1 MLQRTPPVRPPAGLL
16 PTLAFAN
23 FAIGIGA
30 FGVIGVITPISSG
43 LGLTHSQAGMVMSIY
58 ALAYAIGS
66 PLAITATGRLDRRS
80 VILTGMGL
88 FFIAS
93 LLCALAPNAEALLA
107 GRALAALGAGMV
119 TPVGA
124 AIAVAQASPE
134 RRGAA
139 LSFVFMGMTVAQ
151 AGGIPIGSYLG
162 VRGDRVADLL
172 ERLGHGP
179 FPRQAFADL
188 VRDLKKAAGAGRWI
202 LESLQGSSGA

>member
-1 MLQRTPPVRPPAGLL
+1 MLQSTPPAGPPAGLL

-88 FFIAS
+88 FFVAS

-119 TPVGA
+119 LYFKPAEKPHAPAMPKVA
-124 AIAVAQASPE
+124 AQAAPAVVPAS
-134 RRGAA
+134 
-139 LSFVFMGMTVAQ
+139 
-151 AGGIPIGSYLG
+151 
-162 VRGDRVADLL
+162 AD
-172 ERLGHGP
+172 HP
-179 FPRQAFADL
+179 A
-188 VRDLKKAAGAGRWI
+188 
-202 LESLQGSSGA
+202 